1 MCVGAINVLVTSG
14 DTHKLL
20 TCLQDD
26 NALLRD
32 FCPQYIDAYAHHL
45 AQIKNTRLNTT
56 GDYSFHC
63 VRVCLSVCLSHH
75 LAHIKNARLNS
86 TGDYSIHC
94 LCVCHLSVCHTTSH
108 TSRTLDS
115 IRPVSTPSIVCV
127 SVCLSHHLAHIKNAR
142 LNSTGDCLY
151 STLYKLSLELP
162 SVL

>member
-26 NALLRD
+26 NARLRD

-56 GDYSFHC
+56 SDYSFHC
-63 VRVCLSVCLSHH
+63 
-75 LAHIKNARLNS
+75 
-86 TGDYSIHC
+86 
-94 LCVCHLSVCHTTSH
+94 LCVCLSVCHTTLH

-115 IRPVSTPSIVCV
+115 IVLVITPSIVSV
-127 SVCLSHHLAHIKNAR
+127 SVICLSVTSPRTHQEH
-142 LNSTGDCLY
+142 
-151 STLYKLSLELP
+151 
-162 SVL
+162 